1 MRIVLK
7 GAEYYTRKGL
17 QRADIAVED
26 GVITQIGS
34 DLSVADSE
42 VCDLAGSTIFPG
54 LVDVHVHL
62 REPGFSHKETILS
75 GSKAAAR
82 GGVTTLFTMP
92 NLSPAPD
99 SVENVQQ
106 QLDIIARDAV
116 VECIPYGA
124 ITVGQKGRGEL
135 VDFES
140 LAPMVG
146 GFSDDGRGVQEDGLM
161 EQAMEQA
168 KAVGRKIVAHC
179 EIDALLFKGYI
190 HDGEYCK
197 KNNHRGICSESE
209 WGQVKR
215 DIELVEQIGCE
226 YHVCHIST
234 KESVE
239 LIREAKAKGLKV
251 SCETAPHY
259 LLLTDNDIEDLGRF
273 KMNPPIRSAEDRAA
287 LIEGIKDGTIDA
299 IATDHAPHSEDEK
312 SRGLAMSAFGVVGIE
327 FSFATMYT
335 HFVKTGV
342 ITLDRC
348 VELMSSSPREL
359 FGVGGGVIEVGAKA
373 DLVAFDLN
381 HEYNIDPAEFVSM
394 GKATPLEG
402 LKVQGRTKLTL
413 AGGKVVYREI

>member
-1 MRIVLK
+1 MIVVLK
-7 GAEYYTRKGL
+7 GAEYFTPQGL
-17 QRADIAVED
+17 QRADIRIEN
-26 GVITQIGS
+26 GVITQIDS
-34 DLSVADSE
+34 DLSVAEAE
-42 VCDLAGSTIFPG
+42 VFDLAGCTIFPG

-62 REPGFSHKETILS
+62 REPGFSHKETIVS

-99 SVENVQQ
+99 TVEHVQE
-106 QLDIIARDAV
+106 QLDLIARDAV
-116 VECIPYGA
+116 VKCIPYGA
-124 ITVGQKGRGEL
+124 ITIGQKGRGEL
-135 VDFES
+135 VDFEA

-146 GFSDDGRGVQEDGLM
+146 GFSDDGRGVQSDELM
-161 EQAMEQA
+161 AEAMEMAA
-168 KAVGRKIVAHC
+168 KVGRKIVAHC

-197 KNNHRGICSESE
+197 RNNHRGICSESE

-215 DIELVEQIGCE
+215 DIELAERIGCE

-239 LIREAKAKGLKV
+239 LIREAKARGVKI

-259 LLLTDNDIEDLGRF
+259 LLMTDNDIEELGRY

-287 LIEGIKDGTIDA
+287 LVEGIKDGTIDA

-312 SRGLAMSAFGVVGIE
+312 SRGLEKSAFGVVGIE

-335 HFVKTGV
+335 YFVKTGV
-342 ITLDRC
+342 ITLSRC
-348 VELMSSSPREL
+348 MELMSSRPREL
-359 FGVGGGVIEVGAKA
+359 FNLGGGVIEVGARA
-373 DLVAFDLN
+373 DLVAYDLN
-381 HEYNIDPAEFVSM
+381 EEYSIDPEEFVSM

-413 AGGKVVYREI
+413 FGGEVAYKE